1 MNNVL
6 MKKNYHICKKCP
18 NINTLMIT
26 IVVNVKIIVFF
37 TGKYRVAGQSVCN
50 LRYSKTKEISVVS
63 HKGSNYDYYFI
74 IKKTS
79 KIV

>member
-1 MNNVL
+1 MSKHKYFNDNNC
-6 MKKNYHICKKCP
+6 CKCKDHCY
-18 NINTLMIT
+18 
-26 IVVNVKIIVFF
+26 F

-63 HKGSNYDYYFI
+63 HKGSNCDYYFI
-74 IKKTS
+74 IKRTS